1 MNQTTEGIGTTI
13 IQSVQFISKLIK
25 VRQNQA
31 PRQFSQDFF
40 QNMNP
45 YITNQNGL
53 ASCPLNYASYAAGSN
68 LSLESYLKFPYERS
82 FSNISLPRK
91 D

>member
-13 IQSVQFISKLIK
+13 MQSVQFISKLIK

-31 PRQFSQDFF
+31 PRQFSQEFF

-53 ASCPLNYASYAAGSN
+53 ASSPLNYTSYANGSN
-68 LSLESYLKFPYERS
+68 LSSESYLKFPYERS
-82 FSNISLPRK
+82 FSNISMPRK